1 MGCTMN
7 ATTLNVRVDAEL
19 KKDVESCLDEMG
31 LNMSTAITMYLKQIV
46 KLRAIPFQVTAN
58 PRLNRTTI
66 AAIEEAERI
75 AYDPSVKGY
84 RDIDSLMES
93 LNS

>member
-19 KKDVESCLDEMG
+19 KKEVESCLDEMG
-31 LNMSTAITMYLKQIV
+31 LNMSTAITIYLKQIA

-75 AYDPSVKGY
+75 AHDPSIKGY

>member
-7 ATTLNVRVDAEL
+7 ATTLNVRVDAKL

-66 AAIEEAERI
+66 AAI
-75 AYDPSVKGY
+75 
-84 RDIDSLMES
+84 
-93 LNS
+93 

>member
-1 MGCTMN
+1 MGCAMN
-7 ATTLNVRVDAEL
+7 ATTLNVRVDAKL

-31 LNMSTAITMYLKQIV
+31 LNMSTAITIYLKQIA

-75 AYDPSVKGY
+75 AHDPSIKGY

>member
-1 MGCTMN
+1 MN
-7 ATTLNVRVDAEL
+7 AANLSIRVDATL

-31 LNMSTAITMYLKQIV
+31 MNMSTAINIYLKQIA
-46 KLRAIPFQVTAN
+46 KLRAIPFPITAD
-58 PRLNRTTI
+58 PRPNKATL